1 MLSAVEEI
9 FTNGTL
15 LLLGRD
21 NAKRV
26 FAARDATLLQ
36 QELNEI
42 AAAEGTV
49 AVDCQGNVM
58 PEQ

>member
-36 QELNEI
+36 RAV
-42 AAAEGTV
+42 AASSAGFLV
-49 AVDCQGNVM
+49 ARL
-58 PEQ
+58 